1 MENRRRKTIFINMGS
16 YEDENF
22 DVGMDA
28 IKKHLEENP
37 DNRVQYF
44 RRRTGTSVYVKL
56 STRSEFDDIKAG
68 NMKEIKNFPQPVENC
83 KLEEIKK
90 EFNKWE

>member
-1 MENRRRKTIFINMGS
+1 MVKPNLNYAQLKESYLFAGIAKKTKQ
-16 YEDENF
+16 Y
-22 DVGMDA
+22 
-28 IKKHLEENP
+28 LEENP

-68 NMKEIKNFPQPVENC
+68 NMKEIKNFPKPVENC